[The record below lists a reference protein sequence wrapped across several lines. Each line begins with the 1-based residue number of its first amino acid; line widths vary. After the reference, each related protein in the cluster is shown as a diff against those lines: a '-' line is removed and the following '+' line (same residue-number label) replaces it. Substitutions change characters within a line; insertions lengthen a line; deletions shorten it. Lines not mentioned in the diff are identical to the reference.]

1 MMHSPE
7 ATELPSALQHTLT
20 ELVPDAELSEA
31 VLAGA
36 CLPVILMESRHSVH
50 AFAVG
55 NESEYLEL
63 YEAFKKHFF
72 DRAPEWTAKDVS
84 FIFCIPLGEDVSEGF
99 PSKVEVD
106 VYFCRKYVVKFGTDL
121 KASLARLPFLP
132 LAPISGGP
140 MRPPSAK
147 TLLRQRSMV
156 TELANSLIEPGTSAA
171 AILENCL
178 SGKHGVANVIEK
190 RSLES
195 SIKVTGEQREQAT
208 LKSIS
213 IENFR
218 AYRKKKEFELGSAIT
233 VLYGPNGFGKT
244 SFFDAVDFV
253 VTGGV
258 GRLDKASGGLSKVA
272 KHLDSQDEPTQITLK
287 FESSGRE
294 HVIVRNLSAPNDAT
308 LDGKVASRKVI
319 LNSLTGGTAGT
330 TDRVDNLV
338 SLFRATHLFSQDRQ
352 VLTQEVA
359 ARCEL
364 PADIV
369 SRMLAFDDYVNGIK
383 KVNEVLRLAKLERVR
398 SVERAKTARSSI
410 RTDAAELQRLEGILS
425 SASSEGALTERYEEL
440 VASITDGGFDS
451 AASGVRDTRG
461 LRAQLEAASAEAG
474 KRRAQIERCFEHVA
488 NVKLEREQ
496 LLPLQSQA
504 EQARL
509 VVEQVDLAVRESSGN
524 AASAANEAASKKS
537 GEDEAK
543 NLRDWLLWAVS
554 VYPDYSRLTAEVQ
567 TQSNRLSSVSE
578 TALRHRE
585 ALSQAEVRSGE
596 AEASL
601 RTKNKAVADAAAK
614 RSVMQRAEAILEVTQ
629 FSFSRLAE
637 LQKNESQKS
646 SDLEE
651 LRQRLS
657 VPSAALA
664 AQGAVVTGIEQQLK
678 DAKKDADKLKS
689 LVAEL
694 RAHIKG
700 SECLLCGHDHGSQQE
715 LLAAVDSRGEQAD
728 IVMRMSESFVTAR
741 EKFRELESQ
750 VQTYKATLAVAEDL
764 AKKALGEKDVYS
776 KQLAEANLVFSSVGL
791 SIDEA
796 LGSNSLLELSAQ
808 SLGEERLAQEVA
820 NSARA
825 TLEELKSQVH
835 TAQQVYESAESE
847 RKSIIRLI
855 EDSKQRLNELLAEA
869 QTGGVNLANGA
880 EALQHSLEERE
891 FRLAVAS
898 AVSNE
903 SVATLESAR
912 AAQKVLESQARA
924 AKEAQQLSLRAVQH
938 IRALMQF
945 RIGEL
950 SAAGLEDDATE
961 VQVANMLQAVQAR
974 ELAAL
979 AFRDRVAELEVA
991 TDTAA
996 TSAAFQSIR
1005 ARIDANE
1012 RDAKKAEA
1020 QFELL
1025 EPWIK
1030 YFEGVSGLLSGQQ
1043 ALATEHFTTD
1053 YGPRTEM
1060 IQQRLRPVYGFDGVA
1075 VTSKDSAIQIHIR
1088 RNGEN
1093 LRPTDFFSQSQI
1105 QTLVLGLFLTA
1116 CSSQTWSGFSSI
1128 MMDDPVTHFDNLN
1141 TYALLDLILGLQSTS
1156 DGGRQFVISTCD
1168 EKLLQ
1173 LARHKF
1179 RHLGS
1184 AAKFYRFSAIG
1195 AEGPMVA
1202 ELPI

>member
-1 MMHSPE
+1 MLHSSE
-7 ATELPSALQHTLT
+7 TAKLPPALQQTLS
-20 ELVPDAELSEA
+20 ELVPDSKLSDT
-31 VLAGA
+31 VLTSD
-36 CLPVILMESRHSVH
+36 CLPVILMESPHAVH

-55 NESEYLEL
+55 GESEYLEL
-63 YEAFKKHFF
+63 YEAFKKYFF
-72 DRAPEWTAKDVS
+72 DKVPDWTAKDVS
-84 FIFCIPLGEDVSEGF
+84 FIFCIPQDEHVSEAF
-99 PSKVEVD
+99 PSKIEVD
-106 VYFCRKYVVKFGTDL
+106 VYFCRKYVVKLGPDL

-140 MRPPSAK
+140 IRPPSAK
-147 TLLRQRSMV
+147 TLLRQRSMAI
-156 TELANSLIEPGTSAA
+156 ELANSLIEPGTSAA
-171 AILENCL
+171 TILENCL
-178 SGKHGVANVIEK
+178 SGKHGAANIINK
-190 RSLES
+190 GGLES
-195 SIKVTGEQREQAT
+195 SIKVSGEQRDHAI

-218 AYRKKKEFELGSAIT
+218 AYRKRKDFDLGSAIT
-233 VLYGPNGFGKT
+233 ILYGPNGFGKT

-253 VTGGV
+253 VTGGI

-272 KHLDSQDEPTQITLK
+272 KHLDSQEEPTQVSLK
-287 FESSGRE
+287 FESGGKE
-294 HVIVRNLSAPNDAT
+294 HVVTRSLSAPNDAT
-308 LDGKVASRKVI
+308 LDGKVVSRKII
-319 LNSLTGGTAGT
+319 LNSLTGGAAGT
-330 TDRVDNLV
+330 ADRVDNLV

-359 ARCEL
+359 ERCEL

-383 KVNEVLRLAKLERVR
+383 KVNEVLRLAKLARVR
-398 SVERAKTARSSI
+398 SAEQAKMIRSSM
-410 RTDAAELQRLEGILS
+410 RTDATELHRLEGILS
-425 SASSEGALTERYEEL
+425 NASSENVLKERYDEL
-440 VASITDGGFDS
+440 VASITDAGFDS
-451 AASGVRDTRG
+451 AASTVRDTRG
-461 LRAQLEAASAEAG
+461 LRAVLEAASAEAAKG
-474 KRRAQIERCFEHVA
+474 RVQLERCFEHIA
-488 NVKLEREQ
+488 NLKLEREQ
-496 LLPLQSQA
+496 LSPLQSQT

-509 VVEQVDLAVRESSGN
+509 VVEQADFAVRESAGKLAG
-524 AASAANEAASKKS
+524 AASEAAAKKS
-537 GEDEAK
+537 AEDEAR
-543 NLRDWLLWAVS
+543 NLRDWLQWAVA
-554 VYPDYSRLTAEVQ
+554 VQPDCSRLMTELEI
-567 TQSNRLSSVSE
+567 QSNRLSSVSE
-578 TALRHRE
+578 TVLRCRD

-601 RTKNKAVADAAAK
+601 RAKNNVVVDAAAK
-614 RSVMQRAEAILEVTQ
+614 RSLIQRAEATLEVAQ
-629 FSFSRLAE
+629 ISFSRLAE
-637 LQKNESQKS
+637 LKTSKSQTS
-646 SDLEE
+646 RDLDE
-651 LRQRLS
+651 LRQQLS
-657 VPSAALA
+657 VPTAALS
-664 AQGAVVTGIEQQLK
+664 AQGAVVTRIEQQLR

-694 RAHIKG
+694 RSHITG

-715 LLAAVDSRGEQAD
+715 LLAAVDGRGEKAD
-728 IVMRMSESFVTAR
+728 AVIRLSESFVAAK
-741 EKFRELESQ
+741 EKFSELQ
-750 VQTYKATLAVAEDL
+750 GQLQIQKATLLAAEAV
-764 AKKALGEKDVYS
+764 AKKALEEKNAYT
-776 KQLAEANLVFSSVGL
+776 KQLDEANLIFGSIGL
-791 SIDEA
+791 SVDEA
-796 LGSNSLLELSAQ
+796 LEPNRLLELSAR
-808 SLGEERLAQEVA
+808 SLGEERLSQEAA

-825 TLEELKSQVH
+825 ADAELRMQLSLARQ
-835 TAQQVYESAESE
+835 AYESAENE

-855 EDSKQRLNELLAEA
+855 EDSKIRLNELLAEA
-869 QTGGVNLANGA
+869 QRGGINLSDSV
-880 EALQHSLEERE
+880 EALQHTLDGSE
-891 FRLAVAS
+891 FRLTVAS
-898 AVSNE
+898 TGSNE
-903 SVATLESAR
+903 AVATLESAR
-912 AAQKVLESQARA
+912 AEQNARDSQARA
-924 AKEAQQLSLRAVQH
+924 AKENYQLNLRVLNDLHAS
-938 IRALMQF
+938 MQF

-950 SAAGLEDDATE
+950 NAAGLGGDATE
-961 VQVANMLQAVQAR
+961 VQTINMLRAIQAR
-974 ELAAL
+974 EIAAL
-979 AFRDRVAELEVA
+979 AFRDRAMELEIA

-1005 ARIDANE
+1005 ARIDENE
-1012 RDAKKAEA
+1012 SNAKKAEA
-1020 QFELL
+1020 HSEVL

-1030 YFEGVSGLLSGQQ
+1030 YLEGVSDLLKGQQ

-1093 LRPTDFFSQSQI
+1093 LRPTDFFSQSQV

-1156 DGGRQFVISTCD
+1156 DSGRQFVISTCD